1 MSIRY
6 AYPVDILEEEDGVT
20 ILFPDLPE
28 AITGAATRDEAMARA
43 GDCLEEAIAGRIVRK
58 EDIPTPTPARGRPT
72 VTPGAVLAA
81 KAALYEAL
89 RDAGLTNTALADR
102 LGVQESE
109 VRRILNPRHATKI
122 GRLEAALAALGK
134 RLVIE
139 VRDAA

>member
-1 MSIRY
+1 MTIRY
-6 AYPVDILEEEDGVT
+6 AYPIDIVEEEDGMT

-28 AITGAATRDEAMARA
+28 AITGGVSRDEALARA
-43 GDCLEEAIAGRIVRK
+43 ADCLEEAVAGRMVRK
-58 EDIPTPTPARGRPT
+58 EDLPKPSPVRGRAT

-89 RDAGLTNTALADR
+89 RDANLTNTSLATR

-122 GRLEAALAALGK
+122 GRLEAALAVLGK

-139 VRDAA
+139 IRDAA